1 MPNLMEKSRMIKSN
15 SRESVATKQKEYNWG
30 IDFLRIVSM
39 FMVVCLHMLGRGGIL
54 DYAPFLSGKYE
65 VVWLIEIAAYCAV
78 NCYALISGYVGI
90 HGKYRYSNWVL
101 LWLRVLFYSILIT
114 VFFKFAAPSVVGR
127 YEWTS
132 AVFPTS
138 REQYWYFTAYT
149 GLFLLIP
156 VLNFFISHAS
166 RKQLK
171 LVVMLGI
178 VLYSVLPE
186 LFRRDIFVTKEG
198 YSPIWMIVLYI
209 IGGYL
214 GKYQGW
220 KKKSKRHLGFIYIV
234 CIAVT
239 WLGKFVIEHHRFGV
253 SGDTNQTTFLVSYT
267 SPTILLAGIALVILF
282 SKLNVTEK
290 WKKFIK
296 LFAPVSFSVYL
307 IHFHPLV
314 KAYILQDRLKGLLNY
329 NVVLMLLAFL
339 AIIVSV
345 YFICSFI
352 DMIREY
358 IFKKL
363 KVKDRLIKLE
373 HKYLENTWDNIERK
387 G

>member
-1 MPNLMEKSRMIKSN
+1 MPL
-15 SRESVATKQKEYNWG
+15 
-30 IDFLRIVSM
+30 
-39 FMVVCLHMLGRGGIL
+39 
-54 DYAPFLSGKYE
+54 FLSGKYE

-132 AVFPTS
+132 AIFPTS

-186 LFRRDIFVTKEG
+186 LFRRDIFCYERGIQSNLDDRFVYYWRLSWKIPGMEEKIKTTPWF
-198 YSPIWMIVLYI
+198 YLY
-209 IGGYL
+209 
-214 GKYQGW
+214 
-220 KKKSKRHLGFIYIV
+220 RMH
-234 CIAVT
+234 
-239 WLGKFVIEHHRFGV
+239 
-253 SGDTNQTTFLVSYT
+253 SGNLVR
-267 SPTILLAGIALVILF
+267 
-282 SKLNVTEK
+282 K
-290 WKKFIK
+290 
-296 LFAPVSFSVYL
+296 
-307 IHFHPLV
+307 
-314 KAYILQDRLKGLLNY
+314 
-329 NVVLMLLAFL
+329 
-339 AIIVSV
+339 
-345 YFICSFI
+345 IC
-352 DMIREY
+352 D
-358 IFKKL
+358 
-363 KVKDRLIKLE
+363 
-373 HKYLENTWDNIERK
+373 
-387 G
+387 

>member
-132 AVFPTS
+132 AIFPTS

-198 YSPIWMIVLYI
+198 YSPIWMIVLYYWRLSWKI
-209 IGGYL
+209 PGMEEKIKTTPWFYL
-214 GKYQGW
+214 Y
-220 KKKSKRHLGFIYIV
+220 RMH
-234 CIAVT
+234 
-239 WLGKFVIEHHRFGV
+239 
-253 SGDTNQTTFLVSYT
+253 SGNLVR
-267 SPTILLAGIALVILF
+267 
-282 SKLNVTEK
+282 K
-290 WKKFIK
+290 
-296 LFAPVSFSVYL
+296 
-307 IHFHPLV
+307 
-314 KAYILQDRLKGLLNY
+314 
-329 NVVLMLLAFL
+329 
-339 AIIVSV
+339 
-345 YFICSFI
+345 IC
-352 DMIREY
+352 D
-358 IFKKL
+358 
-363 KVKDRLIKLE
+363 
-373 HKYLENTWDNIERK
+373 
-387 G
+387 